1 MIEAAPARDSGRP
14 VMIEA
19 AVLRECG
26 RPPVIERR
34 PAPVAADGQVAIT
47 VTAAPITPLDLLC
60 ASGTSYFGAPATP
73 YVPGVQG
80 VGHVPGGAA
89 VWFATSAG
97 MRPGDGSMAEAVAV
111 PAADMVELPPGVPLE
126 LVAALGLS
134 AVAAHEALH
143 AAGDPAGRDVVVLGA
158 GGVVGQSA
166 IQLARLAGARRV
178 IAVARSAEARARA
191 GELGAETAEADQL
204 PAADLVIDPIFGTA
218 ATAALR
224 ALRPGGTLVNLGSA
238 AGATAQFDSAVI
250 RGGSLRIVGYTN
262 NSLTAERRAAVLEKI
277 AGHAAAG
284 RLTVTHSCVPFSR
297 VAESWTAPGRVV
309 LTF

>member
-1 MIEAAPARDSGRP
+1 
-14 VMIEA
+14 VIEA

-34 PAPVAADGQVAIT
+34 PAPAAAGGQVAIT
-47 VTAAPITPLDLLC
+47 VAAAPITPLDLLC
-60 ASGTSYFGAPATP
+60 ASGNSYFGTPATP

-80 VGHVPGGAA
+80 VGHLADGTA

-97 MRPGDGSMAEAVAV
+97 MRPGDGSMAGAVAV
-111 PAADMVELPPGVPLE
+111 PAGDVVPLPPGAPLE

-158 GGVVGQSA
+158 GGVVGQAA
-166 IQLARLAGARRV
+166 IQLARLAGARTV
-178 IAVARSAEARARA
+178 IAVARSAEALARA
-191 GELGAETAEADQL
+191 AGLGATVTLPLTEVDRL

-218 ATAALR
+218 AAAALR

-238 AGATAQFDSAVI
+238 AGATAPIDSAVL

-262 NSLTAERRAAVLEKI
+262 NSLTAARREAVLTKVVEN
-277 AGHAAAG
+277 AAAG
-284 RLTVTHSCVPFSR
+284 RLMVTHRPVPIAR
-297 VAESWTAPGRVV
+297 IAEAWNTPGRTV